1 MMKKKIIGVLA
12 SGRGSN
18 LQAIMDKITD
28 RYLNIDIGVIISD
41 KADAVAITRG
51 KNFGV
56 STCVLERKDFADKV
70 SFEEAI
76 SQELSKHEVDLIVL
90 AGFMRILGS
99 GFVKRWQGKIVNIH
113 PSLLPSF
120 TGLNAHQ
127 QALDYGAKFSGC
139 TVHFVDEGVDSG
151 PIIMQSMVPIADDET
166 AESLADK
173 ILHEEHKILP
183 EVIKLWA
190 EDSLIISGRR
200 VTLKQ

>member
-1 MMKKKIIGVLA
+1 MMEKKIIGVLA

-28 RYLNIDIGVIISD
+28 KYLDIEIGVVISD
-41 KADAVAITRG
+41 KTDALAITRS

-56 STCVLERKDFADKV
+56 PTCVLERKDFADKKT
-70 SFEEAI
+70 FEAAI
-76 SQELSKHEVDLIVL
+76 SEKLSEHRVDLIVL

-99 GFVKRWQGKIVNIH
+99 DFVKRWQGKIVNIH

-120 TGLNAHQ
+120 TGLDAHQ

-151 PIIMQSMVPIADDET
+151 PIIMQSTVPIADDET
-166 AESLADK
+166 VESLADK

-183 EVIKLWA
+183 EVLKLWS
-190 EDSLIISGRR
+190 EGSLIISGRR
-200 VTLKQ
+200 VMTK

>member
-28 RYLNIDIGVIISD
+28 KYLDVEIGVVIAD
-41 KADAVAITRG
+41 KKDAVAISRA
-51 KNFGV
+51 KDFGV
-56 STCVLERKDFADKV
+56 PTCVFERKSFSDKK
-70 SFEEAI
+70 SFEAAI
-76 SQELSKHEVDLIVL
+76 SEKLVEHQVELIVL

-99 GFVKRWQGKIVNIH
+99 DFVKTWQGKIINIH

-120 TGLNAHQ
+120 TGLDAHQ
-127 QALDYGAKFSGC
+127 QALDYGVKFSGC

-151 PIIMQSMVPIADDET
+151 PIIMQSTVAITDNET
-166 AESLADK
+166 VESLAEK
-173 ILHEEHKILP
+173 ILCEEHKILP

-190 EDSLIISGRR
+190 EDSLVISGRR
-200 VTLKQ
+200 VTIK